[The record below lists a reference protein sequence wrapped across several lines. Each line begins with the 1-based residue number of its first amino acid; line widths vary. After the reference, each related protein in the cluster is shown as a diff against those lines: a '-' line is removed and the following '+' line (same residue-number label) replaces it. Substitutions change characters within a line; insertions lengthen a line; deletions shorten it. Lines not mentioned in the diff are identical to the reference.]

1 MEPRPGKRKSESNL
15 DTYKVL
21 LLGDAGVGKSSLLRR
36 YTEGIYSISIDATVG
51 IDYRAKILN
60 CEGKTIKLQI
70 WDTAGQE
77 RFKTLTQAFYRSCDG
92 ICIVYD
98 IMNRNSLI
106 SVEQW
111 VRQAKQCA
119 PEDIKMVL
127 LGNKTDDEKRR
138 EISYDEGYQFASSLG
153 LTFFEVSVKENS
165 YIDEGFYE
173 LATQIKKVKD
183 GKMKK
188 DDEAV
193 VLKPELVNP
202 ENLNNPSSQSKCC

>member
-188 DDEAV
+188 DDEGV